1 MFQRLSGAC
10 VLLCSAG
17 LSMAAHTPGDLNGDG
32 AADILWRHRDNGS
45 NLVWL
50 CDQSPQ
56 DGSFVTSS
64 VALPTVAGE
73 DWLLIGRADFN
84 GDDQVDIVFRN
95 EETGAN
101 QVWYMNAT
109 AQQTTGSFPSL
120 ADDSWVIVG
129 IADFNSDAKPD
140 LLWRN
145 VKQGHNVVWLMNDT
159 ALLNSVSL
167 PRVSS
172 RAWHIEC
179 AGDLTGDS
187 KPDILWRNQL
197 TGATSVW
204 EMNGT
209 SFVASR
215 SLSASVM
222 DTRWR
227 AADVMD
233 FTGDSIPDIVW
244 RNQVTGANVLW
255 HMNGLTVTNTSTLP
269 TVRSSNWYISGM
281 DDFSGKGRRDD
292 FAGNGRPAVV
302 WRHATN
308 GSNVLW
314 LMSDDDSVG
323 QLVTLPTVDDSNWRI
338 SNTGDLNRDGKPDLV
353 WRNQS
358 TGDNVA
364 WLMNGTSVGG
374 SLTLPRVTGDW
385 SIVGI
390 DDSNRDGINDI
401 CWHNSSTGQ
410 VVSWVLDGEVER
422 QSPVLMTMSLP
433 SIPAGAQVVGVADY
447 DSDRS
452 ADLFIRLADGSVK
465 VWILRDGSLDDTVD
479 IGTVSDDSWR
489 VGKVSDFNDDS
500 IPDLLWRHQSTGDNS
515 LWLLDDNGGD
525 RVAGTAQLPQVPD
538 TNWRIED

>member
-1 MFQRLSGAC
+1 MFQCLSGAC
-10 VLLCSAG
+10 VLACAAG
-17 LSMAAHTPGDLNGDG
+17 MSLAAPTPGDLNGDG
-32 AADILWRHRDNGS
+32 AADLLWRHRDNGS

-109 AQQTTGSFPSL
+109 AQASIGSFPSL
-120 ADDSWVIVG
+120 
-129 IADFNSDAKPD
+129 ADFNSDAKPD

-145 VKQGHNVVWLMNDT
+145 VKQGHNVVWLMDDT
-159 ALLNSVSL
+159 ALLSSVSL

-187 KPDILWRNQL
+187 KADILWRNQL

-215 SLSASVM
+215 SLSASVL

-255 HMNGLTVTNTSTLP
+255 HMDGLTVTSTSTLP

-323 QLVTLPTVDDSNWRI
+323 QLVTLPTVSDDSWRI
-338 SNTGDLNRDGKPDLV
+338 SSAGDLNRDGKPDLI

-364 WLMNGTSVGG
+364 WLMNGTSLGG

-401 CWHNSSTGQ
+401 CWHNSTTGQ
-410 VVSWVLDGEVER
+410 VVAWILDGEIER
-422 QSPVLMTMSLP
+422 QSPVLLTTNLP

-447 DSDRS
+447 DGDRS
-452 ADLFIRLADGSVK
+452 ADLFIRLSDGSVQ
-465 VWILRDGSLDDTVD
+465 VWILRDGSLEDTVD
-479 IGTVSDDSWR
+479 LGTVSDDSWR
-489 VGKVSDFNDDS
+489 IGKVSDFNDDS
-500 IPDLLWRHQSTGDNS
+500 IPDLLWRHHSTGDNS
-515 LWLLDDNGGD
+515 LWLLDDHGGN
-525 RVAGTAQLPQVPD
+525 RVGGTTQLPQVPD